1 MLVLMVKKDVMGASS
16 ILSTYSSFL
25 IYLRGMS
32 GQSHPHVNLMPPTKK
47 TRSHLSSCHHEASRD
62 PRMRKPASSVSVTS
76 RRRNLVHD
84 EEFPD

>member
-1 MLVLMVKKDVMGASS
+1 MLVLIVKKDVMGASS
-16 ILSTYSSFL
+16 ILSTCSSFL

-32 GQSHPHVNLMPPTKK
+32 GQSHPHANLMPPTKK

-62 PRMRKPASSVSVTS
+62 PRHASPSVSVTS
-76 RRRNLVHD
+76 HAGVVQD